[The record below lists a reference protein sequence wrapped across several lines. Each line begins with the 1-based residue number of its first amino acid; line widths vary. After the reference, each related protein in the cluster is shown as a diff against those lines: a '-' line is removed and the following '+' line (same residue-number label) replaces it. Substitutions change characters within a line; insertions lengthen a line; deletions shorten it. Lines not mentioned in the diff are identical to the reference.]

1 MPLIVILCKA
11 IGNVGFSKSGIKNTL
26 KGTQGF
32 IGGGTLNNSK
42 EMQIKVLSSRG
53 MGIIHSANLKASLS
67 DSPNMPVLVSDHL
80 VRKVLIKG
88 IINDTILMLII
99 GLEPSSKSGV
109 PVLMLLKSLLKSI
122 PARIENNWL
131 LLGKMNCKMQNA
143 GLMILDLKE
152 IKVLVCLTAANI
164 TCIQVVLDLIMS
176 SAKLHSGMIMALIH
190 ILVDVFDSFD

>member
-1 MPLIVILCKA
+1 
-11 IGNVGFSKSGIKNTL
+11 
-26 KGTQGF
+26 
-32 IGGGTLNNSK
+32 
-42 EMQIKVLSSRG
+42 
-53 MGIIHSANLKASLS
+53 
-67 DSPNMPVLVSDHL
+67 MPVLVSDHL